1 MTEVERLAKSR
12 AYHRAYAEA
21 NRERIRANKRRWR
34 ADLAGRILD
43 GIKPQ
48 SMTTLKIKT
57 ENGGWRRDQSNSW
70 ESKLTT
76 KKKRR
81 DPFVPAEQLYREITA
96 GYHYFWS
103 KRRTLPETLFK

>member
-1 MTEVERLAKSR
+1 MTEAERLAKSR

-21 NRERIRANKRRWR
+21 NRERIRQNKAKWR
-34 ADLAGRILD
+34 ASLASNKESKIP
-43 GIKPQ
+43 KQ
-48 SMTTLKIKT
+48 KVTTLKIKT